1 MDWETLL
8 APYKQAVDELKVK
21 FRGIREQFQKT
32 TKQSPIEFVTGRVKP
47 INSILNKAWQKNI
60 PFEKIEEEIQDIA
73 GLRIMCQ
80 FTDDIKKVTD
90 MLRNRKDFEIV
101 EERDYITNKKP
112 SGYRSYH
119 LVIRYPVQTLEGEK
133 PLLAEVQI
141 RTLAMN
147 FWATIEHS
155 LNYKYQGQIPKD
167 IQLRLQRA
175 AEAASRLD
183 EEMAEIRGEVQEA
196 QIVFSERTDDG
207 KGSSPTT

>member
-32 TKQSPIEFVTGRVKP
+32 RKQSPIEFVTGRVKP

-60 PFEKIEEEIQDIA
+60 SLEKIEDEIQDIA

-80 FTDDIKKVTD
+80 FTDDIKKVID
-90 MLRNRKDFEIV
+90 MLRIRKDFEIV

-133 PLLAEVQI
+133 PLLVEVQI

-155 LNYKYQGQIPKD
+155 LNYKYQGQIPTD

-196 QIVFSERTDDG
+196 QIIFSERNDDG
-207 KGSSPTT
+207 QGTPSAT